1 MHTPTS
7 CLLPPVFTT
16 QYTHITYHSHTHS
29 HITIPHASS
38 KSPWLPIPF
47 NSTHHASSTPLL
59 SLPFLSFPFL
69 PFPSLPFPSLP
80 FPSHCHTPLSRAR
93 THPLLP
99 LPSQLPHLYCSIIRS
114 PSSRYK
120 IPQCRVYRHS
130 HFIPPPPPPP
140 PFPLPGKMP
149 ASQKNTQQKA
159 TFGQQSETKLA
170 RQTKRPLHPSVPSVR
185 LPDDDDDDD
194 DDDKGQH
201 ASYHILVSS
210 I

>member
-130 HFIPPPPPPP
+130 HFIPPPFSP
-140 PFPLPGKMP
+140 
-149 ASQKNTQQKA
+149 S
-159 TFGQQSETKLA
+159 
-170 RQTKRPLHPSVPSVR
+170 RQNAR
-185 LPDDDDDDD
+185 LPE
-194 DDDKGQH
+194 KH
-201 ASYHILVSS
+201 TAKSHIRPAERNQTRTTDETAAPSICSFRPSS
-210 I
+210 